1 MSTSEASWVRVAATV
16 QRQPDR
22 GPTSTLRRGTAL
34 AIRAAPDRLWSI
46 YGRDPRSF
54 ADAPAAVGAYG
65 HDVSRRGSTLR
76 IGRLAGVPIGVH
88 PLWLVIVALITLAL
102 GRDYFPSED
111 PALGEAAAYL
121 LGLASALTLFL
132 GILLHELGHAV
143 VARRHG
149 LEVEEIDLWL
159 LGGVARMTGEPD
171 APGDELRFA
180 LAGPAVTA
188 VVLVAFGAV
197 RLVAGDVL
205 ADWLRAF
212 VDYQLYVNA
221 AILVFNL
228 LPAFPLDGG
237 RVARSLLWRHMG
249 ARERATELAA
259 RVGRA
264 FGIGLV
270 VLGLVSFA
278 GGGVGGLW
286 LALVGGFLIVAA
298 GAEAQGAAME
308 RSFAGRTVQ
317 SLMTSPAATLRG
329 DLTAEE
335 AVVVGFARHLYSAF
349 PVVDAD
355 DRVLGVIVID
365 DLRSVAPLQRAR
377 VTVAQLA
384 RRDPA
389 LLVAPD
395 TPVTALL
402 ALPAF
407 VQTGRAV
414 VVDDE
419 RRPLGVVS
427 VTDVQRRLRADALLP
442 DRDSARRAA

>member
-1 MSTSEASWVRVAATV
+1 M
-16 QRQPDR
+16 
-22 GPTSTLRRGTAL
+22 
-34 AIRAAPDRLWSI
+34 
-46 YGRDPRSF
+46 
-54 ADAPAAVGAYG
+54 
-65 HDVSRRGSTLR
+65 R

-111 PALGEAAAYL
+111 PALGNTAAYL
-121 LGLASALTLFL
+121 LGLASAMTLFL

-171 APGDELRFA
+171 APRDELRFA

-188 VVLVAFGAV
+188 VVLAAFGAL
-197 RLVAGDVL
+197 RLAAGDAL

-237 RVARSLLWRHMG
+237 RVARSLLWRQMG
-249 ARERATELAA
+249 SRERATELAA

-264 FGIGLV
+264 FGFGLV
-270 VLGLVSFA
+270 VLGIVSFA
-278 GGGVGGLW
+278 TGGVGGLW
-286 LALVGGFLIVAA
+286 LSLVGGFLIVAA
-298 GAEAQGAAME
+298 GAEAQGAVVE
-308 RSFAGRTVQ
+308 RSFAGRSVE
-317 SLMTSPAATLRG
+317 SLMTTMPATLRG
-329 DLTAEE
+329 DLTVEE

-365 DLRSVAPLQRAR
+365 DVRAIPPLQRGQL
-377 VTVAQLA
+377 TVADAA
-384 RRDPA
+384 RRDPV

-395 TPVTALL
+395 TPATALL

-407 VQTGRAV
+407 LRTGRAV
-414 VVDDE
+414 VVDEE
-419 RRPLGVVS
+419 RRPLGIVS
-427 VTDVQRRLRADALLP
+427 VTDIQRRMRADALLP
-442 DRDSARRAA
+442 DSGPRAAA

>member
-1 MSTSEASWVRVAATV
+1 M
-16 QRQPDR
+16 
-22 GPTSTLRRGTAL
+22 
-34 AIRAAPDRLWSI
+34 
-46 YGRDPRSF
+46 
-54 ADAPAAVGAYG
+54 
-65 HDVSRRGSTLR
+65 
-76 IGRLAGVPIGVH
+76 H

-102 GRDYFPSED
+102 GRDYFPAAD
-111 PALGEAAAYL
+111 PGLGDVAAYL

-149 LEVEEIDLWL
+149 LDVEEIDLWL
-159 LGGVARMTGEPD
+159 LGGVARMTGEPE

-188 VVLVAFGAV
+188 VILAAFGAL
-197 RLVAGDVL
+197 RLAAGDAL
-205 ADWLRAF
+205 ADWLLAF
-212 VDYQLYVNA
+212 VDYQLYISA

-237 RVARSLLWRHMG
+237 RVARSLLWRQLG
-249 ARERATELAA
+249 SRERATELAA

-270 VLGLVSFA
+270 ALGLVSFA
-278 GGGVGGLW
+278 SGGVGGLW
-286 LALVGGFLIVAA
+286 LALVGGFLIIAA
-298 GAEAQGAAME
+298 GAEAQGAVTE
-308 RSFAGRTVQ
+308 RSFAGRSVQ
-317 SLMTSPAATLRG
+317 SIMTTPPVTLRG
-329 DLTAEE
+329 DLTVDE
-335 AVVVGFARHLYSAF
+335 AIVVGFARHLYSAF

-355 DRVLGVIVID
+355 DGVLGVIVID
-365 DLRSVAPLQRAR
+365 DVRAVPPLRRGA
-377 VTVAQLA
+377 VTVAQIA

-395 TPVTALL
+395 MPATALL

-407 VQTGRAV
+407 IRTGRAV
-414 VVDDE
+414 VVDGE
-419 RRPLGVVS
+419 RRALGIVS

-442 DRDSARRAA
+442 DSDSAPRAAA

>member
-1 MSTSEASWVRVAATV
+1 
-16 QRQPDR
+16 
-22 GPTSTLRRGTAL
+22 
-34 AIRAAPDRLWSI
+34 
-46 YGRDPRSF
+46 
-54 ADAPAAVGAYG
+54 
-65 HDVSRRGSTLR
+65 VSRRGSTLR

-111 PALGEAAAYL
+111 PALGEGVAYL

-149 LEVEEIDLWL
+149 LDVEEIDLWL
-159 LGGVARMTGEPD
+159 LGGVARMTGEPQ

-188 VVLVAFGAV
+188 VVLAGFGAL
-197 RLVAGDVL
+197 RLVAGGAL

-237 RVARSLLWRHMG
+237 RVARALLWRRMG
-249 ARERATELAA
+249 GRERATALAA
-259 RVGRA
+259 RIGRA

-270 VLGLVSFA
+270 VLGFVSFA
-278 GGGVGGLW
+278 GGALGGLW
-286 LALVGGFLIVAA
+286 LALIGGFLIVAA
-298 GAEAQGAAME
+298 GAEAQGTLVE

-317 SLMTSPAATLRG
+317 SLMTAPAAALRG
-329 DLTAEE
+329 DLTVEE
-335 AVVVGFARHLYSAF
+335 AVVAGFARHLYSAF
-349 PVVDAD
+349 PVIDAD
-355 DRVLGVIVID
+355 DRALGVIVID
-365 DLRSVAPLQRAR
+365 DVRAVAPLQRGR
-377 VTVAQLA
+377 VTVAEIA

-395 TPVTALL
+395 TPATALL

-407 VQTGRAV
+407 LHTGRAV
-414 VVDDE
+414 VVDGE
-419 RRPLGVVS
+419 GRPLGIVS
-427 VTDVQRRLRADALLP
+427 VTDVQRRLRADALLGE
-442 DRDSARRAA
+442 SA